1 MLKENDKIAIT
12 VCSNGKNQHSKKMIL
27 QLEKILEEL
36 NLIPIFTKYIY
47 NDYDNIRSASA
58 KEKADELM
66 NFFLNKEI
74 KAIFDISGGD
84 ISNEIIPYLNF
95 KIIKENYKPIF
106 GYSDLTTILTA
117 INSLTDQPT
126 YLYQILNLYHNPIN
140 IDKFKNTFINNS
152 KELLNS
158 SWIFLRGEHISGVV
172 TGGNIRCFL
181 KLAGTKY
188 FPKNFKDKVLFLESM
203 GDDIGKFISN
213 LSHLE
218 QLGVFNDI
226 SGIILGTFTK
236 IQELKSSPSIEDII
250 LEKIPTIPI
259 AKTEDIGHS
268 INSNCL
274 IIGKK
279 ITIKKS
285 DT

>member
-1 MLKENDKIAIT
+1 MFTKNDKIAIT
-12 VCSNGKNQHSKKMIL
+12 VCSNGKNIYSKNL
-27 QLEKILEEL
+27 ILELKKVLTEL

-58 KEKADELM
+58 KDKARELM
-66 NFFLNKEI
+66 DFFLNKEI

-95 KIIKENYKPIF
+95 KTIKKNYKPIF

-117 INSLTDQPT
+117 INSMTTQPT
-126 YLYQILNLYHNPIN
+126 YLYQILNLVHEPDNIN
-140 IDKFKNTFINNS
+140 KFKNTFIYNS
-152 KELLNS
+152 KDLLNS
-158 SWIFLRGEHISGVV
+158 SWTFLRGEHISGVV

-188 FPKNFKDKVLFLESM
+188 FPKDFKNKVLFLESM

-218 QLGVFNDI
+218 QLGVFNNI
-226 SGIILGTFTK
+226 SGILLGTFTK
-236 IQELKSSPSIEDII
+236 IQESNSKPSIEDII

-259 AKTEDIGHS
+259 AKTENIGHS
-268 INSNCL
+268 SNSNCL
-274 IIGKK
+274 IIGEK

-285 DT
+285 DV

>member
-1 MLKENDKIAIT
+1 MFTKNDKIAIT
-12 VCSNGKNQHSKKMIL
+12 VCSNGKNIYSKNL
-27 QLEKILEEL
+27 ILELKKVLTEL

-58 KEKADELM
+58 KDKARELM
-66 NFFLNKEI
+66 DFFLNKEI

-95 KIIKENYKPIF
+95 KTIKENYKPIF

-117 INSLTDQPT
+117 INSMTTQPT
-126 YLYQILNLYHNPIN
+126 YLYQILNLVHEPDNIN
-140 IDKFKNTFINNS
+140 KFKNTFIYNS
-152 KELLNS
+152 KDLLNS
-158 SWIFLRGEHISGVV
+158 SWTFLRGEHISGVV

-188 FPKNFKDKVLFLESM
+188 FPKDFKNKVLFLESM

-218 QLGVFNDI
+218 QLGVFNNI
-226 SGIILGTFTK
+226 SGILLGTFTK
-236 IQELKSSPSIEDII
+236 IQESNSKPSIEDII

-259 AKTEDIGHS
+259 AKTENIGHS
-268 INSNCL
+268 SNSNCL
-274 IIGKK
+274 IIGEK

-285 DT
+285 DV